1 MKPIDPGYV
10 EMFSKLKVTRDGCSN
25 KDHFNE
31 YNYKMADMQ
40 NE

>member
-1 MKPIDPGYV
+1 MKPIVPGYV
-10 EMFSKLKVTRDGCSN
+10 QMFSKLKVALDGCSN

-31 YNYKMADMQ
+31 YNYEMADMQ

>member
-1 MKPIDPGYV
+1 MKLIDPGYV

-31 YNYKMADMQ
+31 YNYEMADMQ